1 MIQDIYPKKY
11 DNTYKNIEPSS
22 GDYVLIYD
30 GGEAVFK
37 NDRREF
43 FTYDDTERLF
53 GYLPSLSYIYLFSID
68 DARFFL
74 LSGADVS
81 GFKDRI
87 RHIQFREFEPQW
99 LGFAGICGANLAK
112 WYGSVKYCG
121 RCGERTEHS
130 NTERAMVCPE
140 CGSIYYPV
148 ICPAVIV
155 AVINGDK
162 ILMTKYAYGTY
173 RKYALVAGYTEIGE
187 TLERTVEREVLE
199 EVGLKVKNIRYY
211 ASQPWPFSG
220 TELMGFIAEVD
231 GNDEVTLDTSEL
243 AEAKWFGRDEI
254 MEEENPKSLTNTLI
268 QAFRRGEI

>member
-1 MIQDIYPKKY
+1 M
-11 DNTYKNIEPSS
+11 
-22 GDYVLIYD
+22 
-30 GGEAVFK
+30 
-37 NDRREF
+37 
-43 FTYDDTERLF
+43 
-53 GYLPSLSYIYLFSID
+53 
-68 DARFFL
+68 
-74 LSGADVS
+74 S

-199 EVGLKVKNIRYY
+199 EVGLKVRNIRYY

-231 GNDEVTLDTSEL
+231 GSDKVTLDTSEL